1 MELTLKDKLFYWK
14 QIIKKVEQIE
24 DSIIS
29 LQMIYLSLEIEKEY
43 QQELDDLYEEMKEHI
58 EYIKYEIKEK
68 YNLSYILNIDI
79 KNITLD
85 DILEL

>member
-1 MELTLKDKLFYWK
+1 MELTLKDKLFYYK
-14 QIIKKVEQIE
+14 QLIKKVEQIK

-43 QQELDDLYEEMKEHI
+43 EQELDDLYEEIKEHI

-68 YNLSYILNIDI
+68 YNLGYILNKQI
-79 KNITLD
+79 KNITLE
-85 DILEL
+85 DILEI